1 RGWFSCVQCKLV
13 CERFAFP
20 FFLDIFELLGCSQSH
35 WRSRQGAVS
44 IDVTEGDP
52 ATLQCR
58 FSGTKDI
65 AAKWFKDGKELTL
78 GPKYKISVTDQVSA
92 LKIVHTEKKDSG
104 EYTFE
109 VQNDVGSSSSN
120 TLLLLCWIDL
130 IIPPKFTKKLKKMD
144 SIKGSFIHLEC
155 IVSGSHPIKLKPKWF
170 KDGKQLL
177 PSRYYTMSFDSNVAS
192 FRIESVMKEDSGTYA
207 FKVENDFGSSTCEAV
222 LTVLGLYFAPLHF
235 AFFVEKNLIASQIPG
250 GNLRCRTLTLV
261 FAILLGRSNNPSII
275 YQKVNE
281 NRSSSGIVYSYGV

>member
-35 WRSRQGAVS
+35 WRSRQGA
-44 IDVTEGDP
+44 
-52 ATLQCR
+52 
-58 FSGTKDI
+58 
-65 AAKWFKDGKELTL
+65 DGKELTL
-78 GPKYKISVTDQVSA
+78 VSA

-109 VQNDVGSSSSN
+109 VQNDVGSSKGDVKY
-120 TLLLLCWIDL
+120 IYL